1 MGKDGPD
8 HTYRGT
14 GLNVIWNED
23 LCAHCGDCLRG
34 LPEVFDVK
42 KRPWIQVDGA
52 DHARVIAQ
60 VEACPFKALRIERVA
75 ADGNTSPA

>member
-1 MGKDGPD
+1 
-8 HTYRGT
+8 
-14 GLNVIWNED
+14 
-23 LCAHCGDCLRG
+23 